1 MADEDDGFIG
11 MPPGIMDSG
20 TFKLPPKAERP
31 RTPQREEIVF
41 VPTVPGM
48 PVPPPTETPPELS
61 APAPAPTAP
70 ETADAV
76 PAVPQAPI
84 DAETAAWSKPVS
96 HETQRAIPD
105 PADSPYAAPVVPPVV
120 PPVPS
125 PADFTPPAAPAL
137 APAVWRL
144 VLADGSEA
152 TVERAVIVGRNPVTF
167 DQWPGAVLLP
177 VADTTQS
184 VSKTHA
190 AFEVDDSGLWVH
202 DLNSTNGVWVVHG
215 EDVTEAAPGRRVR
228 VPEGS
233 SVELGDY
240 VLKVVR

>member
-11 MPPGIMDSG
+11 MPPGIFDSG

-31 RTPQREEIVF
+31 RAPENEDIVF
-41 VPTVPGM
+41 VQAAPGVPVAVP
-48 PVPPPTETPPELS
+48 PVPP
-61 APAPAPTAP
+61 
-70 ETADAV
+70 AV
-76 PAVPQAPI
+76 VDPG
-84 DAETAAWSKPVS
+84 DAAWAAPVS

-105 PADSPYAAPVVPPVV
+105 PADAPEAAPA
-120 PPVPS
+120 
-125 PADFTPPAAPAL
+125 PADFTPPAAQPPAAQPPAETPVPTAPP
-137 APAVWRL
+137 APAPTGWRL
-144 VLADGSEA
+144 VLADGA
-152 TVERAVIVGRNPVTF
+152 QVPVERALIVGRNPAAF
-167 DQWPGAVLLP
+167 EQWPGAALLA

-215 EDVTEAAPGRRVR
+215 EDVTEVAPGRRVN
-228 VPEGS
+228 VPAGS

-240 VLKVVR
+240 VLRAER

>member
-1 MADEDDGFIG
+1 VADEDDGFIG
-11 MPPGIMDSG
+11 MPPGILDSG

-31 RTPQREEIVF
+31 RAPEREEIVF

-48 PVPPPTETPPELS
+48 PVPP
-61 APAPAPTAP
+61 
-70 ETADAV
+70 
-76 PAVPQAPI
+76 VPQAPV
-84 DAETAAWSKPVS
+84 DADTAAWSAPVS

-105 PADSPYAAPVVPPVV
+105 PADSPYAAPVVPT
-120 PPVPS
+120 
-125 PADFTPPAAPAL
+125 PADFTPPAAAAPPPAATASGVPV
-137 APAVWRL
+137 APTPAPVPAGWRL

-152 TVERAVIVGRNPVTF
+152 SVERALIIGRNPVAF

-177 VADTTQS
+177 VVDTTQS

-240 VLKVVR
+240 VLQARRG